1 MTARPTGGLALTG
14 KSTDEQT
21 ADYLKRWGIHQEFTF
36 PFGKTQLWELISRPG
51 NLNDCH
57 PFCKENEALDWDGSN
72 HIDRL
77 EYLNGMTYIRQFLN
91 WNEGEGYDLI
101 IGEDNGPQSYVVWQ
115 ITERDDKKSS
125 LSITVYPYLLANL
138 NKALSFLPFVLYIR
152 PKLRTYLKS
161 VLGGF
166 AYYAEHDQPVPRNHW
181 GKHSW
186 FS

>member
-1 MTARPTGGLALTG
+1 MTVRPTGGLALTG
-14 KSTDEQT
+14 KSMDEQI
-21 ADYLKRWGIHQEFTF
+21 ADYLKRWGIHQEFTY
-36 PFGKTQLWELISRPG
+36 PISKSELWSQISRPG
-51 NLNDCH
+51 NLKDCH
-57 PFCKENEALDWDGSN
+57 PFCKDNEALEWDENS
-72 HIDRL
+72 HSDRL

-91 WNEGEGYDLI
+91 WNEGEGYDLV
-101 IGEDNGPQSYVVWQ
+101 IGEENGLQSYVVWQ
-115 ITERDDKKSS
+115 ITELNDNQSS

-161 VLGGF
+161 VLRGF
-166 AYYAEHDQPVPRNHW
+166 AYYAEHNQPVPRNHW

>member
-1 MTARPTGGLALTG
+1 MTVRPTGGLALTG
-14 KSTDEQT
+14 KSMDEQI
-21 ADYLKRWGIHQEFTF
+21 ADYLKRWGVHQEFTY
-36 PFGKTQLWELISRPG
+36 PISKSQLWSLISRPG

-57 PFCKENEALDWDGSN
+57 PFCKDNEVLEWGNNS
-72 HIDRL
+72 HSDRL

-101 IGEDNGPQSYVVWQ
+101 IGEENGLQSYVVWQ
-115 ITERDDKKSS
+115 IKELNDNQSS
-125 LSITVYPYLLANL
+125 LTITVYPYLLANL

-161 VLGGF
+161 VLRGF
-166 AYYAEHDQPVPRNHW
+166 AYFVEHGQAVPRNNW

>member
-1 MTARPTGGLALTG
+1 MMVIPTGGLALTG
-14 KSTDEQT
+14 KYMDEQT
-21 ADYLKRWGIHQEFTF
+21 TNYLKRWGIHQEFTY
-36 PFGKTQLWELISRPG
+36 PFSKTKLWSLISRPG

-57 PFCKENEALDWDGSN
+57 PFCKENEALNWDGSN
-72 HIDRL
+72 HTDRL
-77 EYLNGMTYIRQFLN
+77 EYLNGMTYVRQVLN

-101 IGEDNGPQSYVVWQ
+101 IGKENGPQSYVVWQ
-115 ITERDDKKSS
+115 ITELNDNQSS

-138 NKALSFLPFVLYIR
+138 NKAVSFLPFVLYIR

-161 VLGGF
+161 VLRGF
-166 AYYAEHDQPVPRNHW
+166 DYYAEHNQPVPRNYW